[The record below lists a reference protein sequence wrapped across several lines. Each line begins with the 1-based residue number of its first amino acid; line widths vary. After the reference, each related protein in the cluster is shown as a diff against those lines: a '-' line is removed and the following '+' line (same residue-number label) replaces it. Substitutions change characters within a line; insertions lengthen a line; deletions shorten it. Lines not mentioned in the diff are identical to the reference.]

1 MTGKQRILLALE
13 RREPDVVPTFEWF
26 IDVSVCQA
34 LTGSDDPLT
43 VVEQLNLDGFNVRP
57 DYQKKFLDETTLVDE
72 WGIERKL
79 TGDVLPAVSNSPIP
93 DICGHDNYQFPNPAA
108 PHRFASLER
117 ALDRFGDERAI
128 VLNLRDGYSDL
139 RDLLGYE
146 AALMSLLLEPT
157 HFSELLQRS
166 VDYNLRLAALA
177 KERYGVDIVA
187 TTDDVAVA
195 TGLLMRPATYFEM
208 LGPKFRQVIQGYK
221 DLGYVCI
228 KHCDGNVDAVI
239 DFWIDT
245 GIDCLDPI
253 DPGGG
258 YTMGAVK
265 EKYGNLIC
273 LKGNID
279 CTGALCDGTPQQ
291 VDDEV
296 RQCILAG
303 GRGGGL
309 IVSSSNTIHRGV
321 NPENYRTMVDSIRRY
336 GNYPNLG

>member
-1 MTGKQRILLALE
+1 VTGKERILTALE

-43 VVEQLNLDGFNVRP
+43 VVEQLDLDGCNVRP
-57 DYQKKFLDETTLVDE
+57 DYDQELLDTTTLLDE

-79 TGDVLPAVSNSPIP
+79 TGDVLPAVSKSPIP
-93 DICGHDNYQFPNPAA
+93 DIRGHRNYQFPDPEAA
-108 PHRFASLER
+108 HRFASLER
-117 ALDRFGDERAI
+117 AVDRFGDEKAI
-128 VLNLRDGYSDL
+128 VLNLRDGFSDI

-146 AALMSLLLEPT
+146 AALMSMLQEPQR
-157 HFSELLQRS
+157 FSELLQRS
-166 VDYNLRLAALA
+166 VEYNLRLAAVGR
-177 KERYGVDIVA
+177 ERYGVEIVA
-187 TTDDVAVA
+187 TTDDVAMA
-195 TGLLMRPATYFEM
+195 TGMLMRPATYFEL
-208 LGPKFRQVIQGYK
+208 LGPKFRQVIQGYQE
-221 DLGYVCI
+221 LGYVCI
-228 KHCDGNVDAVI
+228 KHCDGNVNAVI
-239 DFWIDT
+239 DFWIDA

-258 YTMGAVK
+258 YTMAAVK
-265 EKYGNLIC
+265 EKYGDRIC

-279 CTGALCDGTPQQ
+279 CAGALCDGTPEQ
-291 VDDEV
+291 VDEEV

-321 NPENYRTMVDSIRRY
+321 NPENYRAMVDAIRRY
-336 GNYPNLG
+336 GQYPHLG